1 MKPSGLGIYLRG
13 IAMGAADLV
22 PGVSGG
28 TVALITG
35 IYGRL
40 ISAIA
45 SVGIDMLSLVLRG
58 RVAEAYKAID
68 GNFLLLLAAGIGT
81 AIVGFAAILN
91 WLLLH
96 YPLPLWAAFSGLVLA
111 SAVSLVKQNYRSW
124 TFRDW
129 SFFIIGVAIAVSVGL
144 TQAIQMPL
152 TPLGIFFAGSIAI
165 SAMILPGISG
175 SFLLL
180 LMGVYQPIIAAVVNL
195 ELVTLALFALGCG
208 VGLIFFS
215 KLLQRLLAVAEKA
228 TMATLFGFLLGSL
241 VILWPWQVTVS
252 SVVDRHGDIRAV
264 QTLPVSPTYYAQ
276 QVGDS
281 MLLMCIGGFIVGV
294 VAVRLLMSLSENQRA
309 D

>member
-1 MKPSGLGIYLRG
+1 MKLSGLGVYLRG

-40 ISAIA
+40 IAAIA
-45 SVGIDMLSLVLRG
+45 SVGIDILSLVLRG
-58 RVAEAYKAID
+58 RVAEAYRAID

-96 YPLPLWAAFSGLVLA
+96 YPLPLWATFSGLVLA
-111 SAVSLVKQNYRSW
+111 SALSLVKQNYRSW
-124 TFRDW
+124 SLRDW
-129 SFFIIGVAIAVSVGL
+129 SFFTIGVAVAVSVGL

-281 MLLMCIGGFIVGV
+281 MLLLCIGGFIVGV

>member
-1 MKPSGLGIYLRG
+1 MKLSGLGVYLRG

-45 SVGIDMLSLVLRG
+45 SVGIDILSLVLRG
-58 RVAEAYKAID
+58 RIAEAYKAID

-96 YPLPLWAAFSGLVLA
+96 YPLPLWATFSGLVLA
-111 SAVSLVKQNYRSW
+111 SALSLVKQNYRSW
-124 TFRDW
+124 SLRDW
-129 SFFIIGVAIAVSVGL
+129 SFFTIGVAVAVSVGL

-276 QVGDS
+276 QVEDS
-281 MLLMCIGGFIVGV
+281 MLLLCIGGFIVGV

>member
-1 MKPSGLGIYLRG
+1 MKLSGLGVYLRG

-45 SVGIDMLSLVLRG
+45 SVGIDILSLVLRG
-58 RVAEAYKAID
+58 RIAEAYRAID

-96 YPLPLWAAFSGLVLA
+96 YPLPLWATFSGLVLA
-111 SAVSLVKQNYRSW
+111 SALSLVKQNYRSW
-124 TFRDW
+124 SLRDW
-129 SFFIIGVAIAVSVGL
+129 SFFTIGVAVAVSVGL

>member
-45 SVGIDMLSLVLRG
+45 SVGIDILALVTRG
-58 RVAEAYKAID
+58 RIAEAYTAID

-96 YPLPLWAAFSGLVLA
+96 YPLPLWATFSGLVLA
-111 SAVSLVKQNYRSW
+111 SALSLVKQNCRSW

-129 SFFIIGVAIAVSVGL
+129 SLFTTGVAVAVSVGL

-195 ELVTLALFALGCG
+195 ELVTLALFSLGCG

-241 VILWPWQVTVS
+241 VILWPWQITVS
-252 SVVDRHGDIRAV
+252 SVIDRHGDMRAV
-264 QTLPVSPTYYAQ
+264 QTLPVSPIYYAE

-281 MLLMCIGGFIVGV
+281 MLLMCIGGFIAGV
-294 VAVRLLMSLSENQRA
+294 VAVRLLMPLSENQRA
-309 D
+309 Y

>member
-1 MKPSGLGIYLRG
+1 
-13 IAMGAADLV
+13 MGAADLV

-45 SVGIDMLSLVLRG
+45 SVGIDILALVTRG
-58 RVAEAYKAID
+58 RIAEAYKAID

-96 YPLPLWAAFSGLVLA
+96 YPLPLWATFSGLVLA
-111 SAVSLVKQNYRSW
+111 SALSLVKQNCRSW

-129 SFFIIGVAIAVSVGL
+129 SLFTTGVAVAVSVGL

-208 VGLIFFS
+208 MGLIFFS

-241 VILWPWQVTVS
+241 VILWPWQITVS
-252 SVVDRHGDIRAV
+252 SVIDRHGDMRAV
-264 QTLPVSPTYYAQ
+264 QTLPVSPIYYAE

-281 MLLMCIGGFIVGV
+281 MLLMCIGGFIAGV
-294 VAVRLLMSLSENQRA
+294 VAVRLLMPLSENQRA
-309 D
+309 Y

>member
-45 SVGIDMLSLVLRG
+45 SVGIDILALVTRG
-58 RVAEAYKAID
+58 RIAEAYKAID

-96 YPLPLWAAFSGLVLA
+96 YPLPLWATFSGLVLA
-111 SAVSLVKQNYRSW
+111 SALSLVKQNCRSW

-129 SFFIIGVAIAVSVGL
+129 SLFTTGVAVAVSVGL

-241 VILWPWQVTVS
+241 VILWPWQITVS
-252 SVVDRHGDIRAV
+252 SVIDRHGDMRAV
-264 QTLPVSPTYYAQ
+264 QTLPVSPIYYAE
-276 QVGDS
+276 QVGNS
-281 MLLMCIGGFIVGV
+281 MLLMCIGGFIAGV
-294 VAVRLLMSLSENQRA
+294 VAVRLLMTLSENQRA
-309 D
+309 Y

>member
-1 MKPSGLGIYLRG
+1 MKLSGLGVYLRG

-45 SVGIDMLSLVLRG
+45 SVGIDILSLVLRG
-58 RVAEAYKAID
+58 RIAEAYKAID

-96 YPLPLWAAFSGLVLA
+96 YPLPLWATFSGLVLA
-111 SAVSLVKQNYRSW
+111 SALSLVKQNYRSW
-124 TFRDW
+124 SLRDW
-129 SFFIIGVAIAVSVGL
+129 SFFTIGVAVAVSVGL
-144 TQAIQMPL
+144 TQAIQIPL

-281 MLLMCIGGFIVGV
+281 MLLLCIGGFIVGV

>member
-45 SVGIDMLSLVLRG
+45 SVGIDILALVTRG
-58 RVAEAYKAID
+58 RIAEAYKAID

-96 YPLPLWAAFSGLVLA
+96 YPLPLWATFSGLVLA
-111 SAVSLVKQNYRSW
+111 SALSLVKQNCRSW
-124 TFRDW
+124 TSRDW
-129 SFFIIGVAIAVSVGL
+129 SLFTTGVAVAVSVGL

-208 VGLIFFS
+208 MGLIFFS

-241 VILWPWQVTVS
+241 VILWPWQITVS
-252 SVVDRHGDIRAV
+252 SVIDRHGDMRAV
-264 QTLPVSPTYYAQ
+264 QTLPVSPIYYAE

-281 MLLMCIGGFIVGV
+281 MLLMCIGGFIAGV
-294 VAVRLLMSLSENQRA
+294 VAVRLLMPLSENQRA
-309 D
+309 Y

>member
-45 SVGIDMLSLVLRG
+45 SVGIDILALVTRG
-58 RVAEAYKAID
+58 RIAEAYKAID

-96 YPLPLWAAFSGLVLA
+96 YPLPLWATFSGLVLA
-111 SAVSLVKQNYRSW
+111 SALSLVKQNCRSW

-129 SFFIIGVAIAVSVGL
+129 SLFTTGVAVAVSVGL

-208 VGLIFFS
+208 MGLIFFS

-241 VILWPWQVTVS
+241 VILWPWQITVS
-252 SVVDRHGDIRAV
+252 SVVDRHGDMRAV
-264 QTLPVSPTYYAQ
+264 QTLPVSPTHYME

-309 D
+309 Y

>member
-1 MKPSGLGIYLRG
+1 MKLSGLGVYLRG

-45 SVGIDMLSLVLRG
+45 SVGIDILLLVLRG
-58 RVAEAYKAID
+58 RIAEAYKAID

-96 YPLPLWAAFSGLVLA
+96 YPLPLWATFSGLVLA
-111 SAVSLVKQNYRSW
+111 SALSLVKQNYRSW
-124 TFRDW
+124 SLRDW
-129 SFFIIGVAIAVSVGL
+129 SFFTIGVAVAVSVGL

>member
-45 SVGIDMLSLVLRG
+45 SVGIDILALVTRG
-58 RVAEAYKAID
+58 RFVEAYKAID

-96 YPLPLWAAFSGLVLA
+96 YPLPLWATFSGLVLA
-111 SAVSLVKQNYRSW
+111 SALSLVKQNCRSW

-129 SFFIIGVAIAVSVGL
+129 SLFTTGVAVAVSVGL

-195 ELVTLALFALGCG
+195 ELVTLALFAMGCG
-208 VGLIFFS
+208 MGLIFFS

-241 VILWPWQVTVS
+241 VILWPWQITVS
-252 SVVDRHGDIRAV
+252 SVIDRHGDMRAV
-264 QTLPVSPTYYAQ
+264 QTLPVSPIYYAE
-276 QVGDS
+276 QVGNS
-281 MLLMCIGGFIVGV
+281 MLLMCIGGFIAGV
-294 VAVRLLMSLSENQRA
+294 VAVRLLMTLSENQRA
-309 D
+309 Y

>member
-1 MKPSGLGIYLRG
+1 LRG

-45 SVGIDMLSLVLRG
+45 SVGIDILALVARG
-58 RVAEAYKAID
+58 RIAEAYKAID

-96 YPLPLWAAFSGLVLA
+96 YPLPLWATFSGLVLA
-111 SAVSLVKQNYRSW
+111 SALSLVKQNCRSW

-129 SFFIIGVAIAVSVGL
+129 SLFTTGVAVAVSVGL

-241 VILWPWQVTVS
+241 VILWPWQITVS
-252 SVVDRHGDIRAV
+252 SVIDRHGDMRAV
-264 QTLPVSPTYYAQ
+264 QTLPVSPIYYAE
-276 QVGDS
+276 QVGNS
-281 MLLMCIGGFIVGV
+281 MLLMCIGGFIAGV
-294 VAVRLLMSLSENQRA
+294 VAVRLLMTLSENQRA
-309 D
+309 Y

>member
-13 IAMGAADLV
+13 IAMGPADLV

-45 SVGIDMLSLVLRG
+45 SVGIDILALVTRG
-58 RVAEAYKAID
+58 RIAEAYKAID

-96 YPLPLWAAFSGLVLA
+96 YPLPLWATFSGLVLA
-111 SAVSLVKQNYRSW
+111 SALSLVKQNCRSW

-129 SFFIIGVAIAVSVGL
+129 SFFTTGVAVAVSVGL

-241 VILWPWQVTVS
+241 VILWPWQITVS
-252 SVVDRHGDIRAV
+252 SVIDRHGDMRAV
-264 QTLPVSPTYYAQ
+264 QTLPVSPIYYAE

-281 MLLMCIGGFIVGV
+281 MLLMCIGGFIAGV
-294 VAVRLLMSLSENQRA
+294 VAVRLLMPLSENQRA
-309 D
+309 Y

>member
-1 MKPSGLGIYLRG
+1 MKLSGLGVYLRG

-45 SVGIDMLSLVLRG
+45 SVGIDILSLVLRG
-58 RVAEAYKAID
+58 RIAEAYKAID

-96 YPLPLWAAFSGLVLA
+96 YPLPLWATFSGLVLA
-111 SAVSLVKQNYRSW
+111 SALSLVKQNYRSW
-124 TFRDW
+124 SLRDW
-129 SFFIIGVAIAVSVGL
+129 SFFTIGVAVAVSVGL

-180 LMGVYQPIIAAVVNL
+180 LIGVYQPIIAAVVNL

>member
-45 SVGIDMLSLVLRG
+45 SVGIDILALVTRG
-58 RVAEAYKAID
+58 RIAEAYKAID
-68 GNFLLLLAAGIGT
+68 GNFLLLLAAGIVT

-91 WLLLH
+91 WLLLQ
-96 YPLPLWAAFSGLVLA
+96 YPLPLWATFSGLVLA
-111 SAVSLVKQNYRSW
+111 SALSLVKQNCRSW

-129 SFFIIGVAIAVSVGL
+129 SLFTTGVAVAVSVGL

-241 VILWPWQVTVS
+241 VILWPWQITVS
-252 SVVDRHGDIRAV
+252 SVIDRHGDMRAV
-264 QTLPVSPTYYAQ
+264 QTLPVSPIYYAE

-281 MLLMCIGGFIVGV
+281 MLLMCIGGFIAGV
-294 VAVRLLMSLSENQRA
+294 VAVRLLMPLSENQRA
-309 D
+309 Y

>member
-45 SVGIDMLSLVLRG
+45 SVGIDNLALVTRG
-58 RVAEAYKAID
+58 RIAEAYKAID

-96 YPLPLWAAFSGLVLA
+96 YPLPLWATFSGLVLA
-111 SAVSLVKQNYRSW
+111 SALLLVKQNCRSW

-129 SFFIIGVAIAVSVGL
+129 SLFTAGVAVAVSVGL

-241 VILWPWQVTVS
+241 VILWPWQITVS
-252 SVVDRHGDIRAV
+252 SVIDRHGDMRAV
-264 QTLPVSPTYYAQ
+264 QTLPVSPIYYAE

-281 MLLMCIGGFIVGV
+281 MLLMCIGGFIAGV
-294 VAVRLLMSLSENQRA
+294 VAVRLLMPLSENQRA
-309 D
+309 Y

>member
-45 SVGIDMLSLVLRG
+45 SVGIDILALVTRG
-58 RVAEAYKAID
+58 RFAEAYKAID

-96 YPLPLWAAFSGLVLA
+96 YPLPLWAAFSGLVSA

-208 VGLIFFS
+208 MGLIFFS

-241 VILWPWQVTVS
+241 VILWPWQITVS
-252 SVVDRHGDIRAV
+252 SVIDRHGDMRAV
-264 QTLPVSPTYYAQ
+264 QTLPVSPIYYAE

-281 MLLMCIGGFIVGV
+281 MLLMCIGGFIAGV
-294 VAVRLLMSLSENQRA
+294 VAVRLLMPLSENQRA
-309 D
+309 Y

>member
-1 MKPSGLGIYLRG
+1 MKLSGLGVYLRG

-45 SVGIDMLSLVLRG
+45 SVGIDILSLVLRG
-58 RVAEAYKAID
+58 RIAEAYKAID

-96 YPLPLWAAFSGLVLA
+96 YPLPLWAIFSGLVLA
-111 SAVSLVKQNYRSW
+111 SALSLVKQNYRSW
-124 TFRDW
+124 SLRDW
-129 SFFIIGVAIAVSVGL
+129 SFFTIGVAVAVSVGL
-144 TQAIQMPL
+144 TQAIQIPL

-281 MLLMCIGGFIVGV
+281 MLLLCIGGFIVGV

>member
-1 MKPSGLGIYLRG
+1 MKLSGLGVYLRG

-45 SVGIDMLSLVLRG
+45 SVGIDILSLVLRG
-58 RVAEAYKAID
+58 RIAEAYKAID

-96 YPLPLWAAFSGLVLA
+96 YPLPLWATFSGLVLA
-111 SAVSLVKQNYRSW
+111 SALSLVKQNYRSW
-124 TFRDW
+124 SLRDW
-129 SFFIIGVAIAVSVGL
+129 SFFTIGVAVAVSVGL

-252 SVVDRHGDIRAV
+252 SVVGRHGDIRAV

-294 VAVRLLMSLSENQRA
+294 IAVRLLMSLSENQRA

>member
-1 MKPSGLGIYLRG
+1 MKLSGLGVYLRG

-45 SVGIDMLSLVLRG
+45 SVGIDILSLVLRG
-58 RVAEAYKAID
+58 RIAEAYKAID

-96 YPLPLWAAFSGLVLA
+96 YPLPLWATFSGLVLA
-111 SAVSLVKQNYRSW
+111 SALSLVKQNYRSW
-124 TFRDW
+124 SLRDW
-129 SFFIIGVAIAVSVGL
+129 SFFTIGVAVAVSVGL
-144 TQAIQMPL
+144 TQAIQIPL

>member
-1 MKPSGLGIYLRG
+1 MKLSGLGVYLRG

-45 SVGIDMLSLVLRG
+45 SVGIDILSLVLRG
-58 RVAEAYKAID
+58 KIAEAYKAID

-96 YPLPLWAAFSGLVLA
+96 YPLPLWATFSGLVLA
-111 SAVSLVKQNYRSW
+111 SALSLVKQNYRSW
-124 TFRDW
+124 SLRDW
-129 SFFIIGVAIAVSVGL
+129 SFFAIGVAVAVSVGL

-281 MLLMCIGGFIVGV
+281 MLLLCIGGFIVGV

>member
-96 YPLPLWAAFSGLVLA
+96 YPLPLWATFSGLVLA

-129 SFFIIGVAIAVSVGL
+129 SFFIIGVTIAVSVGL

-208 VGLIFFS
+208 MGLIFFS

-241 VILWPWQVTVS
+241 VILWPWQITVS
-252 SVVDRHGDIRAV
+252 SVVDRHGDMRAV
-264 QTLPVSPTYYAQ
+264 QTLPVSPTHYME

-309 D
+309 Y

>member
-1 MKPSGLGIYLRG
+1 MKLSGLGVYLRG

-45 SVGIDMLSLVLRG
+45 SVGIDILSLVLRG
-58 RVAEAYKAID
+58 RIAEAYKAID

-96 YPLPLWAAFSGLVLA
+96 YPLPLWATFSGLVLA
-111 SAVSLVKQNYRSW
+111 SALSLVKQNYRSW
-124 TFRDW
+124 RLRDW
-129 SFFIIGVAIAVSVGL
+129 SFFTIGVAVAVSVGL

-281 MLLMCIGGFIVGV
+281 MLLLCIGGFIVGV
-294 VAVRLLMSLSENQRA
+294 VAVRLFMSLSENQRA

>member
-45 SVGIDMLSLVLRG
+45 SVGIDILALVARG
-58 RVAEAYKAID
+58 RIAEAYKAID

-96 YPLPLWAAFSGLVLA
+96 YPLPLWATFSGLVLA
-111 SAVSLVKQNYRSW
+111 SALSLVKQNCRSW

-129 SFFIIGVAIAVSVGL
+129 SLFTTGVAVAVSVGL

-241 VILWPWQVTVS
+241 VILWPWQITVS
-252 SVVDRHGDIRAV
+252 SVIDRHGDMRAV
-264 QTLPVSPTYYAQ
+264 QTLPVSPIYYAE

-281 MLLMCIGGFIVGV
+281 MLLMCIGGFIAGV
-294 VAVRLLMSLSENQRA
+294 VAVRLLMPLSENQRA
-309 D
+309 Y

>member
-1 MKPSGLGIYLRG
+1 MKLSGLGVYLRG

-45 SVGIDMLSLVLRG
+45 SVGIDILSLVLRG
-58 RVAEAYKAID
+58 RIAEAYKAID

-96 YPLPLWAAFSGLVLA
+96 YPLPLWATFSGLVLA
-111 SAVSLVKQNYRSW
+111 SALSLVKQNYRSW
-124 TFRDW
+124 RLRDW
-129 SFFIIGVAIAVSVGL
+129 SFFTIGVAVAVSVGL

>member
-1 MKPSGLGIYLRG
+1 
-13 IAMGAADLV
+13 MGAADLV

-208 VGLIFFS
+208 MGLIFFS

-241 VILWPWQVTVS
+241 VILWPWQITVS
-252 SVVDRHGDIRAV
+252 SVIDRHGDMRAV
-264 QTLPVSPTYYAQ
+264 QTLPVSPIYYAE

-281 MLLMCIGGFIVGV
+281 MLLMCIGGFIAGV
-294 VAVRLLMSLSENQRA
+294 VAVRLLMPLSENQRA
-309 D
+309 Y

>member
-1 MKPSGLGIYLRG
+1 MKLSGLGVYLRG

-58 RVAEAYKAID
+58 RIAEAYKAID

-96 YPLPLWAAFSGLVLA
+96 YPLPLWATFSGLVLA
-111 SAVSLVKQNYRSW
+111 SALSLVKQNYRSW
-124 TFRDW
+124 RLRDW
-129 SFFIIGVAIAVSVGL
+129 SFFTIGVAVAVSVGL

-180 LMGVYQPIIAAVVNL
+180 LMGVYQPIIAAVVSL

>member
-1 MKPSGLGIYLRG
+1 MKLSGLGVYLRG

-45 SVGIDMLSLVLRG
+45 SVGIDILSLVLRG
-58 RVAEAYKAID
+58 RVAEAYRAID

-96 YPLPLWAAFSGLVLA
+96 YPLPLWATFSGLVLA
-111 SAVSLVKQNYRSW
+111 SALSLVKQNYRSW
-124 TFRDW
+124 SLRDW
-129 SFFIIGVAIAVSVGL
+129 SFFTIGIGVAVSVGL
-144 TQAIQMPL
+144 TQAIQIPL

>member
-1 MKPSGLGIYLRG
+1 MKLSGLGVYLRG

-45 SVGIDMLSLVLRG
+45 SVGIDILSLVLRG
-58 RVAEAYKAID
+58 RIAEAYKAID

-96 YPLPLWAAFSGLVLA
+96 YPLPLWATFSGLVLA
-111 SAVSLVKQNYRSW
+111 SALSLVKQNYRSW
-124 TFRDW
+124 SLRDW
-129 SFFIIGVAIAVSVGL
+129 SFFTIGVAVAVSVGL
-144 TQAIQMPL
+144 TQVIQMPL

-294 VAVRLLMSLSENQRA
+294 IAVRLLMSLSENQRA

>member
-129 SFFIIGVAIAVSVGL
+129 SFFIIGVTIAVSVGL

-241 VILWPWQVTVS
+241 VILWPWQITVS
-252 SVVDRHGDIRAV
+252 SVIDRHGDMRAV
-264 QTLPVSPTYYAQ
+264 QTLPVSPIYYAE

-281 MLLMCIGGFIVGV
+281 MLLMCIGGFIAGV
-294 VAVRLLMSLSENQRA
+294 VAVRLLMPLSENQRA
-309 D
+309 Y

>member
-1 MKPSGLGIYLRG
+1 MKLSGLGVYLRG

-45 SVGIDMLSLVLRG
+45 SVGIDILSLVLRG
-58 RVAEAYKAID
+58 RIAEAYKAID

-96 YPLPLWAAFSGLVLA
+96 YPLPLWATFSGLVLA
-111 SAVSLVKQNYRSW
+111 SALSLVKQNYRSW
-124 TFRDW
+124 SLRDW
-129 SFFIIGVAIAVSVGL
+129 SFFTIGVAVAVSVGL

-215 KLLQRLLAVAEKA
+215 KLLQRLLSVAEKA

>member
-1 MKPSGLGIYLRG
+1 MKLSGLGVYLRG

-45 SVGIDMLSLVLRG
+45 SVGIDILSLVLRG
-58 RVAEAYKAID
+58 RIAEAYKAID

-96 YPLPLWAAFSGLVLA
+96 YPLPLWATFSGLVLA
-111 SAVSLVKQNYRSW
+111 SALSLVKQNYRSW
-124 TFRDW
+124 SLRDW
-129 SFFIIGVAIAVSVGL
+129 SFFTIGVAVAVSVGL

-281 MLLMCIGGFIVGV
+281 MLLLCIGGFIVGV
-294 VAVRLLMSLSENQRA
+294 VAVRLLMSLFENQRA